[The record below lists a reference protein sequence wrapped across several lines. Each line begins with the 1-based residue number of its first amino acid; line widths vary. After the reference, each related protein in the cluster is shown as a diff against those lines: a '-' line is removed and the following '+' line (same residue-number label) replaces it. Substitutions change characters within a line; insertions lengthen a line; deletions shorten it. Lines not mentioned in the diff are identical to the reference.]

1 MIRAALYARISDDRT
16 GAGLGVERQLQDC
29 RRICVERG
37 WQVAEEYVDNDR
49 SAYQGKP
56 RADFDRLQR
65 DVEAGQFDAI
75 VTYHQDRLTR
85 TPMEFEQ
92 FLGNCQ
98 TNGVQKLVTVT
109 GLTDLTQDDSIM
121 VARIFAAVAANE
133 SDAKSRRIRRANDQ
147 RAAQGLPHVSG
158 ERPYG
163 YERDGMTV
171 IEKEAAVIRTVAR
184 RFLAGESLNG
194 IAESLSQQGIT
205 TSTGMNEWKTQTL
218 RGMLLSPR
226 NAGLR
231 VHRGEVA
238 GPAAWPAI
246 LPMKQH
252 EQLVTKFADP
262 ARRTTRTPRRYLLS
276 GMVRCGLCNG
286 KMVSAPD
293 SGRRRY
299 GCRSGIDFGHGCGK
313 VYVAAEALDLF
324 IADAVLYR
332 LDTPDLANAL
342 AGRGADNVEQA
353 DLQDQVRDDS
363 EQLDELTAA
372 YAAKQITMHEWL
384 GARKSIEARLETSKR
399 QLARL
404 NRNDALAGLAGTG
417 HQLRDHWD
425 SPEMGLSRQA
435 AIVAAVIEHV
445 IVNPAQRKSN
455 RFDHQR
461 VVPVWRT

>member
-29 RRICVERG
+29 RRICAERR
-37 WQVAEEYVDNDR
+37 WQVTAEYTDNDR

-56 RADFDRLQR
+56 RADFDRMQR
-65 DVEAGQFDAI
+65 DVEAGEFDAI

-85 TPMEFEQ
+85 TPLEFEE
-92 FLGNCQ
+92 FLGLCQ
-98 TNGVQKLVTVT
+98 SNGVQKLVTVT

-133 SDAKSRRIRRANDQ
+133 SDAKSRRVRRANDQ
-147 RAAQGLPHVSG
+147 RAALGLPHVSG
-158 ERPYG
+158 QRPYG

-171 IEKEAAVIRTVAR
+171 NETEATVIRDVAR
-184 RFLAGESLNG
+184 RFLAGESLNA
-194 IAESLSQQGIT
+194 IAESLSRQGIKT
-205 TSTGMNEWKTQTL
+205 ATGMNEWKTQTL
-218 RGMLLSPR
+218 RGMLLSER

-231 VHRGEVA
+231 LHRGEVA

-246 LPMKQH
+246 ISTKQR
-252 EQLVTKFADP
+252 EQLVAKFADP
-262 ARRTTRTPRRYLLS
+262 ARRTTRAPRRYLLS
-276 GMVRCGLCNG
+276 GMVRCGRCGG

-313 VYVAAEALDLF
+313 VYVAADALDLF

-332 LDTPDLANAL
+332 LDTAELADAL
-342 AGRGADNVEQA
+342 AGRTADNPAQA
-353 DLQDQVRDDS
+353 ELQAQIRDES

-372 YAAKQITMHEWL
+372 YANKQITMHQWL
-384 GARKSIEARLETSKR
+384 GAKKPIEARLELSKR
-399 QLARL
+399 KLSRL
-404 NRNDALAGLAGTG
+404 NHNDTLAGLAGTG
-417 HQLRDHWD
+417 HQLRELWD

-445 IVNPAQRKSN
+445 VVNPAQRKSN
-455 RFDHQR
+455 RFDHNR
-461 VVPVWRT
+461 VDPVWRT